1 MTPVGCA
8 VVGVGMMG
16 SEHAAILAASPAA
29 ELLVTC
35 DPDPA
40 AASRVPEGVP
50 LEKDLGTAL
59 GTPGLEAVVVAT
71 PQEHHRAVVEA
82 ALDQGLAVMCEKP
95 IAASL
100 TDADAIVERGRRPG
114 SRLVIGHMF
123 RFDPR
128 YRAIAEAVTDGTIG
142 RPIQLTSRGNVP
154 DFEGELLAARTSLAV
169 ENLVHSFDLAQ
180 WMLGPISRVYGE
192 ASSTDVLGAGV
203 VDAVVITARF
213 ESGAVGMFAS
223 GWNMPSAL
231 GYLSEHFFSLLGS
244 EGLAWIDGRDSGTG
258 IVGQATTRFPSTLSY
273 RDRDGVTYG
282 LYRTEIEAFLRYVR
296 DPAATWPVTLDE
308 ARAALAVAI
317 AADEAI
323 DTGRPVEVRY
333 R

>member
-1 MTPVGCA
+1 
-8 VVGVGMMG
+8 MMG

-40 AASRVPEGVP
+40 AASRVPDGVT
-50 LEKDLGTAL
+50 LVTDLGTAL
-59 GTPGLEAVVVAT
+59 RTAGLEAVVVAT

-82 ALDQGLAVMCEKP
+82 ALDRGLAVLCEKP

-100 TDADAIVERGRRPG
+100 QDADRMVERGRREG

-128 YRAIAEAVTDGTIG
+128 YRAIAEAVAQGTIG

-154 DFEGELLAARTSLAV
+154 DFEGQLLAARTSLAV

-192 ASSTDVLGAGV
+192 ASSTDVLGPGV

-231 GYLSEHFFSLLGS
+231 GYASEHFFSLLGS

-258 IVGQATTRFPSTLSY
+258 IVGGGTTRFPSTLSY
-273 RDRDGVTYG
+273 RDGDGVTYG

-296 DPAATWPVTLDE
+296 DPASTWPVTLSE

-323 DTGRPVEVRY
+323 DTGRPVMVHR
-333 R
+333 

>member
-1 MTPVGCA
+1 
-8 VVGVGMMG
+8 
-16 SEHAAILAASPAA
+16 
-29 ELLVTC
+29 
-35 DPDPA
+35 
-40 AASRVPEGVP
+40 VPEGVQ
-50 LEKDLGTAL
+50 LVSDLGSAL
-59 GTPGLEAVVVAT
+59 ATPGLEAVVVAT

-82 ALDQGLAVMCEKP
+82 ALDEGLTVLCEKP

-100 TDADAIVERGRRPG
+100 MDADAMLARGSRSG
-114 SRLVIGHMF
+114 ARLVIGHMF

-128 YRAIAEAVTDGTIG
+128 YRAIAEAVADGTIG
-142 RPIQLTSRGNVP
+142 RPIQITSRGNVP

-213 ESGAVGMFAS
+213 GSGAVGMFAS

-231 GYLSEHFFSLLGS
+231 GYASEHFFSLLGS
-244 EGLAWIDGRDSGTG
+244 DGLAWIDGRDSGTG
-258 IVGQATTRFPSTLSY
+258 IVGGGTTRFPSTISY
-273 RDRDGVTYG
+273 RDPDGVTYG

-296 DPAATWPVTLDE
+296 DPEATWPVTLDE

-323 DTGRPVEVRY
+323 AAGRPIEVQHR
-333 R
+333 